1 MQYIFLTRL
10 CFQYHSMAINEFG
23 QLYCWGGNNLN
34 QCGLENDSTAV
45 YPIPKLVKT
54 LATKQIVQI
63 ACGQYHSLALT
74 NSGELWSFGSNIY
87 GNCGLGYTSEKV
99 TKPTLVKSLAG
110 IPIAFLACGGN
121 HSFAISKSGAVFG
134 WGKNLF
140 GQIGVNDNI
149 SKNYPTQLKT
159 LRSIGV
165 RYIACGDDFSV
176 FLTQDGGI
184 LTCGNGSFGQLGHGT
199 CSNEILPRMVIE
211 LMGSTVSQISC
222 GRRHTL
228 TFVPS
233 RKKIYGFGMSAKGQ
247 LGKIINKSSLPQI
260 VHGPWIK
267 NLTTTDDTDKIMDT
281 QTVIR
286 RIFSGGDYCLVSL
299 VETETIEP
307 DDYRSHSKETQIWF
321 LTTDLAK
328 ICSNVKVHETLDLV
342 WMSIIWICFKCY

>member
-1 MQYIFLTRL
+1 
-10 CFQYHSMAINEFG
+10 MAINEFG

-233 RKKIYGFGMSAKGQ
+233 RKKMYGFGMSAKGQ